1 MNKMSEIDALH
12 GVVKIQLGK
21 MQRGG
26 WKSTPDGYVRTT
38 MSAEDRTELRDR
50 LQNYVN
56 KVMAL
61 ADKMMAQDA

>member
-1 MNKMSEIDALH
+1 MSEMSEIDALH

-26 WKSTPDGYVRTT
+26 WKSIPDGYVRAT
-38 MSAEDRTELRDR
+38 MSAQDRTELRDR

-61 ADKMMAQDA
+61 ADKMMTQDA